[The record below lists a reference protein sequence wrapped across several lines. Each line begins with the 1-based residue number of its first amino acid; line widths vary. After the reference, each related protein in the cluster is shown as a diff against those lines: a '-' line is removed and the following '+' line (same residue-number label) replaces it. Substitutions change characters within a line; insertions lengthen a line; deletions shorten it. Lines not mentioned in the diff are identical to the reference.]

1 MNPDKLPLSGGN
13 IGIERESLR
22 TTADG
27 NLAGTR
33 HPEALGNVYTHPNI
47 TIDYGE
53 ALLELVTDPH
63 TSPQAAYRQL
73 LQLHQF
79 SAQNIGNERMW
90 AASMP
95 CRLPD
100 NPERIEIG
108 YFGQSNGAKLKRL
121 YRTGLSY
128 RYGRAMQMI
137 AGVHFNYSPPEAL
150 WAALAEQEGAKPT
163 PEWRNT
169 RYMGMIR
176 NIQRHSWLICH
187 LFGAAPACD
196 HSFQPAQNTLDRLHE
211 HSFAW
216 KNATTLRMSQL
227 GYQNKVDFSVSF
239 NDLKEYVRDLGAAVL
254 TPAPVYEYLGQ
265 RDPAGEYRQISTN
278 ILQIANEYYSGARPK
293 QPMKKGELPIPALHA
308 RGIAYV
314 ELRLLDNNPYD
325 PAGISLEQAQF
336 LESFMLWCLLQN
348 APAFTTADY
357 NEANHNRLRTAC
369 MGLTANFSLFK
380 NGRKIL
386 ARDWADQI
394 LQQIAAVAENLDR
407 SSGGGSYREAVQN
420 QIRANSGQTLR
431 LPQRV
436 QQELAG
442 QEFLEWAS
450 ARSAAHLDT
459 LHRPLPQDI
468 QAQLETQSRQS
479 LQDFAEIEAKAAG
492 EIPFDEYLANYFN
505 PLHECLAELTANG

>member
-1 MNPDKLPLSGGN
+1 MNIETLPLSGGN

-27 NLAGTR
+27 HLAGTR

-63 TSPQAAYRQL
+63 QSPKAVYRQL
-73 LQLHQF
+73 LELHQF
-79 SAQNIGNERMW
+79 SAQNIGEERMW

-100 NPERIEIG
+100 NPEHIEIG

-121 YRTGLSY
+121 YRVGLSY
-128 RYGRAMQMI
+128 RYGRTMQMI
-137 AGVHFNYSPPEAL
+137 AGVHFNYSPPENL
-150 WAALAEQEGAKPT
+150 WAALAEQEGVEPT
-163 PEWRNT
+163 DAWRNE

-176 NIQRHSWLICH
+176 NIQRHGWLICH

-196 HSFQPAQNTLDRLHE
+196 QSFQPAQNVLDRLHE
-211 HSFAW
+211 QSFTW

-239 NDLKEYVRDLGAAVL
+239 NHLNEYVRDLGAAVL
-254 TPAPVYEYLGQ
+254 TPAPVYEYLGL
-265 RDPAGEYRQISTN
+265 RGPAGSYRQISTN

-293 QPMKKGELPIPALHA
+293 QVMKKGELPISALSA
-308 RGIAYV
+308 RGIAYI

-325 PAGISLEQAQF
+325 PAGISLEQIHF
-336 LESFMLWCLLQN
+336 LEGFMLWCLLKDS
-348 APAFTTADY
+348 PAFTTADY

-369 MGLTANFSLFK
+369 LGLSEGFSLFK
-380 NGRKIL
+380 NGRSIS
-386 ARDWADQI
+386 AQDWADEI
-394 LQQIAAVAENLDR
+394 LHEILPIAERLDQ
-407 SSGGGSYREAVQN
+407 SSANIGYREAVQN
-420 QIRANSGQTLR
+420 QIRANSGETLR

-436 QQELAG
+436 QAEMAG
-442 QEFLEWAS
+442 QEFLPWAM
-450 ARSAAHLDT
+450 ALTAQHLET
-459 LHRPLPQDI
+459 LKQPLPEDV
-468 QAQLETQSRQS
+468 QAELEAQSQQS
-479 LQDFAEIEAKAAG
+479 LQEFAEIEAKAAD
-492 EIPFDEYLANYFN
+492 EIPFDDYLANYFN
-505 PLHECLAELTANG
+505 PLHECLAKLTV

>member
-1 MNPDKLPLSGGN
+1 MKIDTLPLSGGN
-13 IGIERESLR
+13 IGIERETLR
-22 TTADG
+22 TDADG
-27 NLAGTR
+27 HLAGTR

-63 TSPQAAYRQL
+63 TSPQDAYGQL

-79 SAQNIGNERMW
+79 SAQNIGAEKLW
-90 AASMP
+90 PASMP
-95 CRLPD
+95 CRLPE

-121 YRTGLSY
+121 YRVGLSY

-137 AGVHFNYSPPEAL
+137 AGVHFNYSPPETL
-150 WAALAEQEGAKPT
+150 WAALAGQDGTADT
-163 PEWRNT
+163 GEWRNA

-187 LFGAAPACD
+187 LFGASPACD
-196 HSFQPAQNTLDRLHE
+196 HSFQPAQNILSRLHE
-211 HSFAW
+211 HSLAW
-216 KNATTLRMSQL
+216 HNATTLRMSQL

-239 NDLKEYVRDLGAAVL
+239 NRIDEYIRDLGAAVL

-293 QPMKKGELPIPALHA
+293 QPVKKGELPVSALKA

-325 PAGISLEQAQF
+325 PAGVSLEQIHF
-336 LESFMLWCLLQN
+336 LESFMLWCLLKE
-348 APAFTTADY
+348 APIFGNADY

-369 MGLTANFSLFK
+369 MGISEGFSLFK
-380 NGRKIL
+380 NGRKIT
-386 ARDWADQI
+386 ARDWADGI
-394 LQQIAAVAENLDR
+394 LQEILQVAHQLEACAGMAGYCAAVSA
-407 SSGGGSYREAVQN
+407 
-420 QIRANSGQTLR
+420 QIRANRGEDMR
-431 LPQRV
+431 LPERV
-436 QQELAG
+436 HHELRDK
-442 QEFLEWAS
+442 EFLEWAMALS
-450 ARSAAHLDT
+450 AKHAAVLQQ
-459 LHRPLPQDI
+459 PLAAATEARLA
-468 QAQLETQSRQS
+468 AQSGQS
-479 LQDFAEIEAKAAG
+479 LRDFAAIEAQAAG
-492 EIPFDEYLANYFN
+492 EIPFDDYLAGYFK
-505 PLHECLAELTANG
+505 PLYEALEYPAEE

>member
-1 MNPDKLPLSGGN
+1 MNIDNLPLSGGN

-27 NLAGTR
+27 RLAATR

-63 TSPQAAYRQL
+63 TSPQGAYGQL

-79 SAQNIGNERMW
+79 SAQNIGGEIMW

-100 NPERIEIG
+100 NPEHIEIG

-121 YRTGLSY
+121 YRVGLSY

-137 AGVHFNYSPPEAL
+137 AGVHFNYSPPENL
-150 WAALAEQEGAKPT
+150 WAALAEQEGVEPT
-163 PEWRNT
+163 DAWRNE

-176 NIQRHSWLICH
+176 NIQRHGWLICH
-187 LFGAAPACD
+187 LFGTAHACD
-196 HSFQPAQNTLDRLHE
+196 QSFQPAQNVLDRQHE
-211 HSFAW
+211 QSFNW

-239 NDLKEYVRDLGAAVL
+239 NHLNEYVRDLGAAVL
-254 TPAPVYEYLGQ
+254 TPAPVYEYLGL
-265 RDPAGEYRQISTN
+265 RGPAGHYRQISTN

-293 QPMKKGELPIPALHA
+293 QPVKTGELPISALSA

-325 PAGISLEQAQF
+325 PAGVSLEQIHF
-336 LESFMLWCLLQN
+336 LESFMLWCLLKES
-348 APAFTTADY
+348 PAFTTADY

-369 MGLTANFSLFK
+369 MGLSEGFSLFK
-380 NGRKIL
+380 NGRSIK
-386 ARDWADQI
+386 AQDWADQI
-394 LQQIAAVAENLDR
+394 LHEILPIAENLDR
-407 SSGGGSYREAVQN
+407 SVNGGSYREAVEN
-420 QIRANSGQTLR
+420 QIRANRGETLR

-436 QQELAG
+436 QSELTN
-442 QEFLEWAS
+442 QEFLPWAM
-450 ARSAAHLDT
+450 ALSAAHAEILKQ
-459 LHRPLPQDI
+459 PLPSEI
-468 QAQLETQSRQS
+468 QAKLEAQSAQS
-479 LQDFAEIEAKAAG
+479 LQDFAEIEAKAAA
-492 EIPFDEYLANYFN
+492 EIPFDDYLADYFN
-505 PLHECLAELTANG
+505 PLHECLAKLAV

>member
-1 MNPDKLPLSGGN
+1 MNIETLPLSGGN

-27 NLAGTR
+27 HLARTR

-63 TSPQAAYRQL
+63 QSPKAVYQQL
-73 LQLHQF
+73 LELHQF
-79 SAQNIGNERMW
+79 SAQNIGEERMW

-100 NPERIEIG
+100 NPEHIEIG

-121 YRTGLSY
+121 YRVGLSY
-128 RYGRAMQMI
+128 RYGRTMQMI
-137 AGVHFNYSPPEAL
+137 AGVHFNYSPPESL
-150 WAALAEQEGAKPT
+150 WAALAEQEGVEPT
-163 PEWRNT
+163 DTWRNE

-176 NIQRHSWLICH
+176 NIQRHGWLICH
-187 LFGAAPACD
+187 LFGTAPACD
-196 HSFQPAQNTLDRLHE
+196 QSFQPAQNVLDRLHE
-211 HSFAW
+211 QSFTW

-239 NDLKEYVRDLGAAVL
+239 NHLNEYVRDLGAAVL
-254 TPAPVYEYLGQ
+254 TPAPVYEYLGL
-265 RDPAGEYRQISTN
+265 RGPAGSYRQISTN

-293 QPMKKGELPIPALHA
+293 QVMKKGELPISALSA

-325 PAGISLEQAQF
+325 PAGISLEQIHF
-336 LESFMLWCLLQN
+336 LESFMLWCLLKDS
-348 APAFTTADY
+348 PAFTTADY

-369 MGLTANFSLFK
+369 LGLSEGFSLFK
-380 NGRKIL
+380 NGRSIS
-386 ARDWADQI
+386 AQDWANDILHEILPITERLDQ
-394 LQQIAAVAENLDR
+394 
-407 SSGGGSYREAVQN
+407 SSDNSGYREAVQS
-420 QIRANSGQTLR
+420 QIRANSGETLR

-436 QQELAG
+436 QAEMAE
-442 QEFLEWAS
+442 QEFLPWAM
-450 ARSAAHLDT
+450 ALTAQHLET
-459 LHRPLPQDI
+459 LKQPLPQDV
-468 QAQLETQSRQS
+468 QAKLEAQSQQS
-479 LQDFAEIEAKAAG
+479 LQEFAEIEAKAAD
-492 EIPFDEYLANYFN
+492 EIPFDDYLANYFN
-505 PLHECLAELTANG
+505 PLHECLAKLTV